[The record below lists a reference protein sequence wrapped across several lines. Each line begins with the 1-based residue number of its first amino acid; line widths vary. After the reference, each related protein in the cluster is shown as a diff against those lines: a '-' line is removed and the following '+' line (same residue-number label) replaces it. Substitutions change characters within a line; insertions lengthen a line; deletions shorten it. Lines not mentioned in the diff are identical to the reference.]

1 MQVRRCDEMERKLRF
16 LEKEI
21 KKDSI
26 PMMETTEP
34 PDAPQPRQDQRFTC
48 AGIGN
53 ADRVPVTTII
63 FQLFTYWVENLLF
76 SYFVLWGLDLQQ

>member
-1 MQVRRCDEMERKLRF
+1 MERKLRF

-34 PDAPQPRQDQRFTC
+34 PDAPQPRYQIPLSCTVIGTGTC
-48 AGIGN
+48 C
-53 ADRVPVTTII
+53 II
-63 FQLFTYWVENLLF
+63 LIYTV
-76 SYFVLWGLDLQQ
+76 SGR

>member
-1 MQVRRCDEMERKLRF
+1 MFGLDPVALHVLVQVRRCDEMERKLRF

-34 PDAPQPRQDQRFTC
+34 PDAPQPRQDNC
-48 AGIGN
+48 LHIL
-53 ADRVPVTTII
+53 VPVMPTE
-63 FQLFTYWVENLLF
+63 YR
-76 SYFVLWGLDLQQ
+76 

>member
-34 PDAPQPRQDQRFTC
+34 PDAPQPRQDYSFTC
-48 AGIGN
+48 TSTGYAN
-53 ADRVPVTTII
+53 RVPVTTISAQFI
-63 FQLFTYWVENLLF
+63 WGKKFSLFV
-76 SYFVLWGLDLQQ
+76 

>member
-1 MQVRRCDEMERKLRF
+1 MERKLRF

-34 PDAPQPRQDQRFTC
+34 PDAPQPRSRPSSYR
-48 AGIGN
+48 AGSVVNPN
-53 ADRVPVTTII
+53 AFHLDPDPE
-63 FQLFTYWVENLLF
+63 FWPNLDPDPG
-76 SYFVLWGLDLQQ
+76 LWYQF